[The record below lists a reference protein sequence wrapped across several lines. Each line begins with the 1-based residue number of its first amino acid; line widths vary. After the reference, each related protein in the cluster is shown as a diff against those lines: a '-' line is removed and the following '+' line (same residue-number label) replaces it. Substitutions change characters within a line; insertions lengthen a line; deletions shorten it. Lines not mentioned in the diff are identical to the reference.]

1 MGGREG
7 MNQDLQKSSEKFE
20 CKIQNLEQLFEK
32 GKTID
37 SIESFRHHA
46 SVWYE
51 LGYTVGKLEGI
62 SNGNRIQTTYR

>member
-1 MGGREG
+1 
-7 MNQDLQKSSEKFE
+7 MNEHLEEIRNASDKIE
-20 CKIQNLEQLFEK
+20 CKIQNLEQLFSN

-62 SNGNRIQTTYR
+62 SNGSK

>member
-1 MGGREG
+1 MTKDRLEEIH
-7 MNQDLQKSSEKFE
+7 NASDKFVFKTKS
-20 CKIQNLEQLFEK
+20 LEQLFEK

-62 SNGNRIQTTYR
+62 SNGSK

>member
-1 MGGREG
+1 MSLKQR
-7 MNQDLQKSSEKFE
+7 QDLLEVSDKFE
-20 CKIQNLEQLFEK
+20 CKIQNLERLFHK

-46 SVWYE
+46 AVWYE

-62 SNGNRIQTTYR
+62 SNGSK

>member
-1 MGGREG
+1 
-7 MNQDLQKSSEKFE
+7 MNQDLQKASEKFE

-46 SVWYE
+46 AVWYE

>member
-1 MGGREG
+1 MTKNNLEEIRKAS
-7 MNQDLQKSSEKFE
+7 DKFE
-20 CKIQNLEQLFEK
+20 HKAQHLKQLFNK

-51 LGYTVGKLEGI
+51 LGYTVGKLEGE
-62 SNGNRIQTTYR
+62 SNG